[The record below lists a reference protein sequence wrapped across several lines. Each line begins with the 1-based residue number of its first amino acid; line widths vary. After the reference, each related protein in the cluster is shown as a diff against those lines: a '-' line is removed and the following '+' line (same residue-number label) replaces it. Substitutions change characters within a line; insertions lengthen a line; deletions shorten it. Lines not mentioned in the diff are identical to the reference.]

1 MNIVISGGA
10 GFIGSHLVDYFIK
23 EGAKVYVIDNFSS
36 STQKYLHPESIVL
49 DCDIRSDK
57 IKQHFST
64 IKPDLVFHLAAQA
77 DVTKSI
83 KYPTTDADI
92 NIVGTINLL
101 EASVQA
107 KVKQFIFSSTS
118 AVYGESSEDIIH
130 ETDPTQPISYYG
142 MSKYAAENYIRLYH
156 HLYQLPYTILRY
168 GNVYGPRQTP
178 KGEGGVIAVFLQ
190 KILSGESLNIHGNGE
205 QTRDFIFVDDI
216 VLANVSASKQ
226 ITNDTYHVST
236 GLKTSV
242 NQIIEKLSHIHSKPI
257 KKQYVTSRQGDI
269 KDSCLSREKIKQ
281 KLNWVP
287 HHSIDE
293 GLLQTYQF
301 MKNKS

>member
-23 EGAKVYVIDNFSS
+23 ERAKVYVIDNFSS
-36 STQKYLHPESIVL
+36 STQKNLHPESIVL
-49 DCDIRSDK
+49 DCDIRSET

-83 KYPTTDADI
+83 KYPTVDADI

-130 ETDPTQPISYYG
+130 ETDTTQPISYYG

-178 KGEGGVIAVFLQ
+178 KGEGGVIAVFLE
-190 KILSGESLNIHGNGE
+190 KILAGETLNIHGNGE

-226 ITNDTYHVST
+226 VTNDTFHVST

-242 NQIIEKLSHIHSKPI
+242 NQIIEKLSHIHNKPI
-257 KKQYVTSRQGDI
+257 KKQYVTGRQGDI
-269 KDSCLSREKIKQ
+269 KDSCLSPEKIKQ
-281 KLNWVP
+281 KLNWVSQ
-287 HHSIDE
+287 HAIDN